1 MSPEDVKALR
11 TRLRATTKD
20 LAHALGIEP
29 ATLTAWERGEEFPT
43 KRYVELMARL
53 DEKGADA
60 FPRLPTKL
68 GAKKKGT
75 DPMSLLAD
83 PATWMLVRKILAHTD
98 LREAVTKLA
107 ANYDDPHTS

>member
-20 LAHALGIEP
+20 LAHALEVETS
-29 ATLTAWERGEEFPT
+29 TLTAWERGEEFPT
-43 KRYVELMARL
+43 KRYVELMSRL

-60 FPRLPTKL
+60 FPRLPTKK
-68 GAKKKGT
+68 GAAKKT
-75 DPMSLLAD
+75 DPLSGLAD
-83 PATWMLVRKILAHTD
+83 PEVWTLIRKILVHPD

-107 ANYDDPHTS
+107 ETYEDPKT

>member
-1 MSPEDVKALR
+1 MSPDDVKALR

-20 LAHALGIEP
+20 LAHALEIDP
-29 ATLTAWERGEEFPT
+29 ATLMAWERGEEFPT
-43 KRYVELMARL
+43 KRYVTAMRAL

-60 FPRLPTKL
+60 FPRLPTKR
-68 GAKKKGT
+68 GASKKPA

-83 PATWMLVRKILAHTD
+83 PATWSLIRKILAHAD

-107 ANYDDPHTS
+107 ASYEDPHT